1 LANLKL
7 SNDDSGASGYQSIT
21 KHAYSIYLFPIS
33 MRSLVMMNKRT
44 IGFWIII
51 IVGTLLLLMLIL
63 GQTMSFI
70 NYDFTVSLGLQES
83 KEIVGDMGVAVNK
96 GFGVGDTII
105 YIPILIIGLVGLW
118 LKKIWGIFAMVGAL
132 AITAYWPIVCLFF
145 LLFAKGTA
153 GFNFT
158 SFTFY
163 TILLVSITLYAL
175 WGLWYLYTNR
185 KVLIKQ

>member
-1 LANLKL
+1 M
-7 SNDDSGASGYQSIT
+7 G
-21 KHAYSIYLFPIS
+21 H
-33 MRSLVMMNKRT
+33 KRT

-51 IVGTLLLLMLIL
+51 IVGILFLFFLIL

-105 YIPILIIGLVGLW
+105 YIPILILGLAGLW
-118 LKKIWGIFAMVGAL
+118 LKKIWGLFAMAGAF
-132 AITAYWPIVCLFF
+132 AITSYWPIVVLFF
-145 LLFAKGTA
+145 LLFARDTA

-158 SFTFY
+158 NFISY
-163 TILLVSITLYAL
+163 SILLTLITLYGL
-175 WGLWYLYTNR
+175 WGLWYLYTHR
-185 KVLIKQ
+185 KILINDE